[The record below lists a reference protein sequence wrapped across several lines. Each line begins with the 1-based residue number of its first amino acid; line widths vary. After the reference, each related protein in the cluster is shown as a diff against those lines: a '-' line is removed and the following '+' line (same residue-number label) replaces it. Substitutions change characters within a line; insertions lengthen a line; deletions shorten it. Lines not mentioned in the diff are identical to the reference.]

1 MFEPADVLAGLNE
14 NQRRAATH
22 QPGPL
27 LVLAGAGT
35 GKTRTLVARAAWL
48 RAQGVPA
55 PRILLLTFTRRAADD
70 MLARVSPRGTRPAD
84 RVCGGTFHAVAH
96 QIIRAHAESFS
107 LPPAFSV
114 IDPPDMTDLMDA
126 ARAEHGLVGTQRR
139 APRASV
145 CADIYTRCVN
155 THAKVSEV
163 IEAQFPWCE
172 DFADQLGSLFRGY
185 VAHKRQHGLVD
196 FDDLLLL
203 WRAAL
208 ADPAAGPVLRGMFD
222 AVLVDEYQDVN
233 AVQADIVRL
242 LRPDGQGLTC
252 VGDDAQAIYA
262 FRGADPAHLRALAG
276 DYPELTVVRLAANY
290 RSRDA
295 VLRLA
300 NVVRPQSPGLELE
313 LHAERGPGATPQL
326 VRCHDEAT
334 QAREICTRVLAAH
347 EAGVDLHGQAV
358 LMRAAGHSDLLEVEL
373 SVRGIPFVKYGGL
386 RFTEAAHVKDFL
398 AAARIV
404 ANPADD
410 IAWFRVLRLHEG
422 IGPVHAGRAIQAL
435 GLGEPGPAGPAPDG
449 ARPGGPSPDRAPRG
463 GTGPDGARL
472 DGPGLDGAQPDGARP
487 DGRGL
492 DGTRHGGTGPDGP
505 GEPGTRLGLP
515 GPLDRWADAA
525 GAIPPRARDAVTAT
539 LKALAGAAA
548 LERTGDRATAILAA
562 LDAPLR
568 DRYPDAG
575 VRLNDLERLAD
586 AAASRPS
593 LHDALVELA
602 LDPPVSAADLAGPP
616 RLDEDFLV
624 LSTIHSAKGLEWPV
638 VHLLHLVDGAVPSDM
653 ALGSPEGLAEE
664 RRLFYVAVTRAR
676 DQLYL
681 YAPLRMHHHRMAAD
695 DRHGYGQL
703 TRFLTPA
710 ALAQCETVE
719 ATPPQPVV
727 PKIGPLA
734 STIDSALDS
743 LFGPA

>member
-1 MFEPADVLAGLNE
+1 MFEPAAVLDGLNDD
-14 NQRRAATH
+14 QRRAATH
-22 QPGPL
+22 QSGPL

-48 RAQGVPA
+48 RSQGVQA
-55 PRILLLTFTRRAADD
+55 TRILLLTFTRRAADD
-70 MLARVSPRGTRPAD
+70 MLARVTPSGASAAE
-84 RVCGGTFHAVAH
+84 RVCGGTFHAMAH

-114 IDPPDMTDLMDA
+114 IDPSDVTDLMDVL
-126 ARAEHGLVGTQRR
+126 RTEHGLVGTARR
-139 APRASV
+139 APRAGV

-155 THAKVSEV
+155 TQATVAEV
-163 IEAQFPWCE
+163 IAASYPWCAE
-172 DFADQLGSLFRGY
+172 FDGQLASLLRAY
-185 VAHKRQHGLVD
+185 VAHKRRHGLVD

-208 ADPAAGPVLRGMFD
+208 TDPAAGPVLRGMFD

-262 FRGADPAHLRALAG
+262 FRGADPGHLRSLA
-276 DYPELTVVRLAANY
+276 DVYPDLEVVRLARNY
-290 RSRDA
+290 RSKDA

-300 NVVRPQSPGLELE
+300 NVVRPQSEGLELA
-313 LHAERGPGATPQL
+313 LRAERGIGTAPQL

-334 QAREICTRVLAAH
+334 QAREICARVLEAH
-347 EAGVDLHGQAV
+347 ESGADLRDQAV
-358 LMRAAGHSDLLEVEL
+358 LMRAAHHSDVLEIEL
-373 SVRGIPFVKYGGL
+373 SVRGIPFIKYGGL
-386 RFTEAAHVKDFL
+386 RFTEAAHVKDFV
-398 AAARIV
+398 AAARV
-404 ANPADD
+404 VGNPADD
-410 IAWFRVLRLHEG
+410 IAWFRLLRLHEG
-422 IGPVHAGRAIQAL
+422 IGPAHARRFVEAL
-435 GLGEPGPAGPAPDG
+435 GLANPGPADAGPADG
-449 ARPGGPSPDRAPRG
+449 GRADGGRADGGWAEAQPPDRW
-463 GTGPDGARL
+463 
-472 DGPGLDGAQPDGARP
+472 
-487 DGRGL
+487 
-492 DGTRHGGTGPDGP
+492 
-505 GEPGTRLGLP
+505 E
-515 GPLDRWADAA
+515 DAA
-525 GAIPPRARDAVTAT
+525 AAAPPRSRPAVVAT
-539 LKALAGAAA
+539 VGGLAKAAS
-548 LERTGDRATAILAA
+548 LERTADRATAILAA

-575 VRLNDLERLAD
+575 IRIADLQRLVD
-586 AAASRPS
+586 AAATRPS

-602 LDPPVSAADLAGPP
+602 LDPPVSASDLAGPP
-616 RLDEDFLV
+616 RLDEDFLI

-653 ALGSPEGLAEE
+653 ALASPAGLAEE

-681 YAPLRMHHHRMAAD
+681 YAPLRMHLHRTSAD

-703 TRFLTPA
+703 TRFLDPA
-710 ALAQCETVE
+710 ALAECEAVE
-719 ATPPQPVV
+719 ATPPAPVL
-727 PKIGPLA
+727 PRIGPLA
-734 STIDSALDS
+734 ATIDAALDS